1 MKHYELSSLVSS
13 QLSEEEIKAF
23 SERLSSLVKSEGGEA
38 IEAKLPT
45 RRKIGYMIKHEKQA
59 WFSIINFD
67 MEPEKIEGLQ
77 TQLKSLQ
84 EILRFMLVNRKPI
97 SEIFEEQ
104 PREFKQK
111 PTEIKEQKE
120 EKKEE
125 ETEEKPKMKE
135 AKKEKVELEEID
147 KKLEEILGE
156 N

>member
-13 QLSEEEIKAF
+13 QLSEEEIKIF
-23 SERLSSLVKSEGGEA
+23 SEKLSALVKSEGGEA

-77 TQLKSLQ
+77 TQLKSLP

-111 PTEIKEQKE
+111 PAEIKEQKE
-120 EKKEE
+120 EKGE
-125 ETEEKPKMKE
+125 EEKPKMKE